1 MEKKKKRKKEVKE
14 IIIVRHVFQE
24 FQRFRTCSRFVAL
37 KGHDNV
43 HYVNSVRKI
52 YSEWKAI
59 HAGLIHIVSTR
70 MLLLRAI

>member
-1 MEKKKKRKKEVKE
+1 MEKKKKKKKEVKE

-52 YSEWKAI
+52 YSE
-59 HAGLIHIVSTR
+59 
-70 MLLLRAI
+70 